1 MEHKFILPLKLQLFA
16 DEVDSNVSEQ
26 VATAQDTTP
35 ETSEVATEQV
45 AEEVAN
51 PQMEVEKPVQSKE
64 DNARFAAARRKAES
78 ENQRLLQVLEG
89 FGYKGSPQEIAD
101 ILEAQQTQKPVEQ
114 VRAEREAQEQQ
125 TAKEMQ
131 LQAEVEEL
139 KQYKFSK
146 LIEGDIAEINKA
158 YPNANIKSVQ
168 DLGTD
173 YLNIMR
179 LGQVDCVT
187 AYEILQ
193 AKKAKEEIPKP
204 QITGAVN
211 SQTVQEKETYTADE
225 VRQMSSAEVSKNFE
239 KIQKSMK
246 TWKK

>member
-78 ENQRLLQVLEG
+78 ENQRLLQALEG

-101 ILEAQQTQKPVEQ
+101 ILEAQQTQKPIEQ
-114 VRAEREAQEQQ
+114 VRAERKAQEQQ
-125 TAKEMQ
+125 TARELQTQQELEHYRNIAMQ
-131 LQAEVEEL
+131 SMVE
-139 KQYKFSK
+139 KG
-146 LIEGDIAEINKA
+146 IEKINKA
-158 YPNANIKSVQ
+158 HPEANIKSIT
-168 DLGTD
+168 DLGQEFID
-173 YLNIMR
+173 LISAN
-179 LGQVDCVT
+179 VDEVM
-187 AYEILQ
+187 AYEVIQ
-193 AKKAKEEIPKP
+193 ARKARTEIPKP
-204 QITGAVN
+204 QATGAVN

-225 VRQMSSAEVSKNFE
+225 VRQMSSVEVSKNFE